1 MFLSIIIPVYNAEKY
16 LAECLDSCLNQ
27 DIPHEDYEI
36 ICVNDGSK
44 DGSAAILDSYAA
56 KYPNVHVVHKAN
68 AGVSEA
74 RNDGFTLARGTYI
87 WFVDNDDFIH
97 PNALPA
103 LQQHIAIHPCEKLIF
118 PYYEFTEVLTEEEIA
133 ALQNGTL
140 PANSTLCNSVVW
152 AYLIRKDFLEK
163 HNLLHRSCDS
173 NGFPLYGYGVD
184 NLFVY
189 QCNKYL
195 SDVDTISAFPFYFYR
210 QNSASV
216 TKDVSPQAQI
226 ARIRE
231 YTRLAA
237 YMTEEYSSLPADSIH
252 KTSAADLCMVFL
264 RRSTFLTAQLPYPS
278 FRTSL
283 QELKAKHLF
292 PMRQLPECT
301 FSCRQFIE
309 EQNGM
314 TKLQNILR
322 FHSITLPGMFALATI
337 YRLQRM
343 KIRLSR
349 FLRKNPLT
357 KWLLDMKNKLLRR

>member
-16 LAECLDSCLNQ
+16 LAECLNSCLNQ

-36 ICVNDGSK
+36 ICVNDGSR
-44 DGSAAILDSYAA
+44 DGSAAILDHYASR
-56 KYPNVHVVHKAN
+56 YPNVRVVHKVN

-74 RNDGFTLARGTYI
+74 RNDGFALARGTYI
-87 WFVDNDDFIH
+87 WFVDNDDLIH
-97 PNALPA
+97 PNALSV
-103 LQQHIAIHPCEKLIF
+103 LQQHVAFHPCEKLIF
-118 PYYEFTEVLTEEEIA
+118 PYYEFSEELTDEELA
-133 ALQNGTL
+133 ALRNGTL
-140 PANSTLCNSVVW
+140 PSSSILCNSVVW
-152 AYLIRKDFLEK
+152 SYLIRKDFLEK
-163 HNLLHRSCDS
+163 HNLLHRSCGP
-173 NGFPLYGYGVD
+173 NGASLYGYGVD

-189 QCNKYL
+189 QCSKYL

-210 QNSASV
+210 QNAASV
-216 TKDVSPQAQI
+216 TRDVSPQAQI

-231 YTRLAA
+231 YTHLAA
-237 YMTEEYSSLPADSIH
+237 YMSEEYDSLPADSIH

-264 RRSTFLTAQLPYPS
+264 RRATFLTAQLPYPS
-278 FRTSL
+278 FHTSL
-283 QELKAKHLF
+283 QELKEQHLF
-292 PMRQLPECT
+292 PTRQLHECT

-314 TKLQNILR
+314 SKLQNMLR
-322 FHSITLPGMFALATI
+322 FYSITRPGMFALASI

-357 KWLLDMKNKLLRR
+357 KWLFDLKNKLLHR